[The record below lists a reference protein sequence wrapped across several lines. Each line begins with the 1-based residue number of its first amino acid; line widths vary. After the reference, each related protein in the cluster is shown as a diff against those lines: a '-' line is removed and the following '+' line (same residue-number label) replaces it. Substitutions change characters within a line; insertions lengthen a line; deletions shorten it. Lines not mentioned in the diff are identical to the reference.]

1 MTFLFW
7 LMLLVL
13 VRPSGPREA
22 SRAFRDDMRVR
33 LVRDQ
38 LPFSVFELL
47 VLDSL
52 PAFALVAVLT
62 CAVVPFAVPP
72 GVPLAAALAL
82 GVVTNAATLLCAGLD
97 AVRMSSKGLRPWSEG
112 GLAML
117 VAATAIASTFE
128 LPWLTVA
135 AAVAVC
141 VGVALIV
148 LRGAERA
155 R

>member
-1 MTFLFW
+1 MTSFLSACSNCSCW
-7 LMLLVL
+7 
-13 VRPSGPREA
+13 
-22 SRAFRDDMRVR
+22 
-33 LVRDQ
+33 
-38 LPFSVFELL
+38 
-47 VLDSL
+47 DSL

-62 CAVVPFAVPP
+62 CAVVPFAVAP
-72 GVPLAAALAL
+72 GRPACGRRSPSAWW
-82 GVVTNAATLLCAGLD
+82 TNAATLLCAGLD
-97 AVRMSSKGLRPWSEG
+97 AVRMSSKGLRPQSSAASKGLRPWSEG